1 MLVSRGGVKYRR
13 HRACTCPP
21 VYSCVYLELVHT
33 LPATWLGSIQGPW
46 VYTVKGAAHGTAAG
60 LPRDCQYWV
69 RDSPTEFYNDD
80 DDDDDVERN
89 RTSPYAVRPDVE
101 HQVNH

>member
-1 MLVSRGGVKYRR
+1 M
-13 HRACTCPP
+13 
-21 VYSCVYLELVHT
+21 
-33 LPATWLGSIQGPW
+33 
-46 VYTVKGAAHGTAAG
+46 
-60 LPRDCQYWV
+60 
-69 RDSPTEFYNDD
+69 RDSPTEFYNDDDD